1 MADPQAGAPRTPG
14 QLKQDILRIYN
25 AVNQGI
31 AGAGVSRQRVDL
43 LGDRI
48 LIIAQH
54 QRIKVL
60 GTLEGRYPE
69 LTRTV
74 DVAVLD
80 EGKRRLAA
88 QLRQAL
94 GLPVLAVLKDY
105 DPTTEIAATVVVLEG
120 PLTEPA

>member
-94 GLPVLAVLKDY
+94 GLPVLAVLKD
-105 DPTTEIAATVVVLEG
+105 
-120 PLTEPA
+120 